1 MVEPSKFKCRQCG
14 IVIELETER
23 LSEFIRLRAEIV
35 SELRG
40 QGIET
45 REYGLSFSTLLSSI
59 GGCCSS
65 PDYIILTR

>member
-14 IVIELETER
+14 AVIELETER

-35 SELRG
+35 SELKG

-45 REYGLSFSTLLSSI
+45 REYGLPLSSLLNSI
-59 GGCCSS
+59 SRCCSS